1 MLSYRHA
8 YHAGNFADVM
18 KHAVLLPLL
27 GYLTQKAAP
36 LCYIDTHAGAGS
48 YDLRSEHA
56 EKTREYR
63 YGIEVLWS
71 DRSLPDPL
79 QSFVDVVR
87 TFNRGGAL
95 RYYPGS
101 AVIAQQLL
109 RRQDR
114 LELCE
119 MHTSDFALLESAFRG
134 DRRVH
139 CHQGDGFRIGLGKLP
154 PIEKRGLV
162 FMDPSYELKEDHR
175 RVFDTVEAM
184 CRRFATGVYALWYP
198 VIDNRAVEA
207 LRHNFLESRLRNV
220 LNLELVIEPD
230 ARRPGMRGC
239 GMVIVNPPWTLA
251 EVAEP
256 MLSVLAERLGRNGYG
271 SFSIDQWVAE

>member
-1 MLSYRHA
+1 
-8 YHAGNFADVM
+8 M
-18 KHAVLLPLL
+18 KHAVLVQLL
-27 GYLTQKAAP
+27 EYHTQKAAP

-56 EKTREYR
+56 GKVREYR
-63 YGIEVLWS
+63 YGIEALWS
-71 DRSLPDPL
+71 DRSLPFAL
-79 QSFVDVVR
+79 QSVVDVVR
-87 TFNRGGAL
+87 NFNREGAL

-101 AVIAQQLL
+101 PFIAQQLL

-134 DRRVH
+134 DRRAH
-139 CHQGDGFRIGLGKLP
+139 CHHGDGFRIGLSKLP

-175 RVFDTVEAM
+175 RAFDAVEAM
-184 CRRFATGVYALWYP
+184 YRRFATGVYALWYP
-198 VIDNRAVEA
+198 VIDDRATEIKRRRV
-207 LRHNFLESRLRNV
+207 RESRLRNV
-220 LNLELVIEPD
+220 LNLQLVIEPD

-239 GMVIVNPPWTLA
+239 GLVIVNPPWTLA

-256 MLSVLAERLGRNGYG
+256 MLSALAERLGRNGCG
-271 SFSIDQWVAE
+271 TFSIDQWVAE